1 MDLLK
6 KQVTHRV
13 FGLGNIVDFS
23 DSFVEIQFPKG
34 NKKFVFPDAFGT
46 YLILSDQRTATAVKK
61 IKEKRMIELEKEEIR
76 NAEERATQL
85 KEQQVRMR
93 NENLIRNLK
102 IHPSSQAVFW
112 CQEEDQTRVFE
123 DWSVTTGAIKT
134 GEKKGKLNRPARLH
148 QNSACLLTARAPEEH
163 EKACNAVFCPLDT
176 LLGESDFISLHV
188 PLTESTR
195 HLISSAQFDMMK
207 ESSILI
213 NTARGPI
220 VDEKALVRALR
231 EGEIAGAGL
240 DVYEQEPGFEPEL
253 AEMDNVVM
261 VPHIGSA
268 SVETRTKM
276 ATMAASGAIDV
287 LRGRMPAH
295 LVNPEVWD
303 NRRR

>member
-1 MDLLK
+1 
-6 KQVTHRV
+6 
-13 FGLGNIVDFS
+13 
-23 DSFVEIQFPKG
+23 
-34 NKKFVFPDAFGT
+34 
-46 YLILSDQRTATAVKK
+46 
-61 IKEKRMIELEKEEIR
+61 
-76 NAEERATQL
+76 
-85 KEQQVRMR
+85 
-93 NENLIRNLK
+93 
-102 IHPSSQAVFW
+102 
-112 CQEEDQTRVFE
+112 
-123 DWSVTTGAIKT
+123 
-134 GEKKGKLNRPARLH
+134 
-148 QNSACLLTARAPEEH
+148 
-163 EKACNAVFCPLDT
+163 
-176 LLGESDFISLHV
+176 
-188 PLTESTR
+188 
-195 HLISSAQFDMMK
+195 MMK

-231 EGEIAGAGL
+231 EGGEIAGGAGL

>member
-163 EKACNAVFCPLDT
+163 EQDRRILGVFMVSTEFVGKTCEDGIVPAHEEFRIQLTEKEAEAMYFWNYYVNEKSPHSMTWNTGRYRYFDNV
-176 LLGESDFISLHV
+176 LMAQILRDIISLKKKA
-188 PLTESTR
+188 PEKEA
-195 HLISSAQFDMMK
+195 AQNFFDHFCK
-207 ESSILI
+207 I
-213 NTARGPI
+213 NRI
-220 VDEKALVRALR
+220 DKIALPKPNGSLLR
-231 EGEIAGAGL
+231 
-240 DVYEQEPGFEPEL
+240 D
-253 AEMDNVVM
+253 
-261 VPHIGSA
+261 
-268 SVETRTKM
+268 
-276 ATMAASGAIDV
+276 
-287 LRGRMPAH
+287 
-295 LVNPEVWD
+295 
-303 NRRR
+303 

>member
-1 MDLLK
+1 MP
-6 KQVTHRV
+6 T
-13 FGLGNIVDFS
+13 
-23 DSFVEIQFPKG
+23 
-34 NKKFVFPDAFGT
+34 
-46 YLILSDQRTATAVKK
+46 
-61 IKEKRMIELEKEEIR
+61 
-76 NAEERATQL
+76 ERG
-85 KEQQVRMR
+85 
-93 NENLIRNLK
+93 
-102 IHPSSQAVFW
+102 P
-112 CQEEDQTRVFE
+112 
-123 DWSVTTGAIKT
+123 
-134 GEKKGKLNRPARLH
+134 
-148 QNSACLLTARAPEEH
+148 PEEH

-287 LRGRMPAH
+287 PSRTYAGASGQVPRCGITGR
-295 LVNPEVWD
+295 
-303 NRRR
+303 R